1 MSESVEDLARI
12 NQTNTQSPTIRLFVI
27 AHQDIYVNGL
37 IRVISDNPRHN
48 VVACSS
54 PEDNCFEKFCH
65 TPAEIL
71 LVDLKVVE
79 EHLQH
84 APIDALFS
92 EFLNAFPKLRIIV
105 FGHEIPENHVHR
117 MLRAGV
123 HGFIDSNTTQ
133 DLLATAIQEVHS
145 GGHWVGRKVL
155 EQLIYSSVEMEQ
167 IIKQGIRERIEAI
180 HDTLTKREIDVLQ
193 RVLEGMSTK
202 EIASDLCLSEQSVK
216 LYLGRLF
223 KKFEVTN
230 RSQLILMAFQ
240 RVCPA
245 YNMVQLFRKT
255 LDKRR
260 IAAGKSPLISD
271 PLSEPTRA

>member
-1 MSESVEDLARI
+1 MNESIENIARI
-12 NQTNTQSPTIRLFVI
+12 NQEQPQADSVIRLFVI
-27 AHQDIYVNGL
+27 AHQDIYVDGL
-37 IRVISDNPRHN
+37 IRVISDHPAHR

-54 PEDNCFEKFCH
+54 PNGDCFERFCD

-71 LVDLKVVE
+71 MIDHGVIE
-79 EHLQH
+79 ERLQH
-84 APIDALFS
+84 TSIDALFDD
-92 EFLNAFPKLRIIV
+92 FLGTFPRLRIIV
-105 FGHEIPENHVHR
+105 FGHEIPENAVR
-117 MLRAGV
+117 RLLRAGV

-133 DLLATAIQEVHS
+133 DLLASAIQEVND
-145 GGHWVGRKVL
+145 GGHWVGRNVL
-155 EQLIYSSVEMEQ
+155 KQLIHSSVEMEQ
-167 IIKQGIRERIEAI
+167 IIEQGIRDRIESI
-180 HDTLTKREIDVLQ
+180 QDSLTKRETDVLQ

-216 LYLGRLF
+216 LHLGRLF

-245 YNMVQLFRKT
+245 NNMIKLFRKT

-260 IAAGKSPLISD
+260 IATGKPPLIDD
-271 PLSEPTRA
+271 PLADPA